1 MKEKMFELLKQALAI
16 CDGEKCKD
24 CKYYCQEYCGTNLTA
39 DFLIENGVTI
49 TRAEDLKCTVSR
61 DYEAEYN
68 KLLEAHKHLCGDYA
82 ELKHD
87 YESMETEFVRMR
99 AQLDIVHLIFGG
111 K

>member
-1 MKEKMFELLKQALAI
+1 MKEKLIKLINHCEKECQDWN
-16 CDGEKCKD
+16 CDDCMYDKCTD
-24 CKYYCQEYCGTNLTA
+24 CGSQHIA
-39 DFLIENGVTI
+39 DVLIANGVAI
-49 TRAEDLKCTVSR
+49 TRTEECTASLN
-61 DYEAEYN
+61 YEAEYN